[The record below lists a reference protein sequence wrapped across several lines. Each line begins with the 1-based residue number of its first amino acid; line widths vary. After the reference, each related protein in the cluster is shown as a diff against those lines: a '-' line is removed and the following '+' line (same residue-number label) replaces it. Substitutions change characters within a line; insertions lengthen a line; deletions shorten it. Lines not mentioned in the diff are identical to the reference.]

1 MDIKLDALQIL
12 ILKFEMLR
20 STIEISLVLRLQ
32 YIPLVDPVFIYD
44 TQRKKLRIIVV
55 QYINAKNLAR

>member
-55 QYINAKNLAR
+55 QYINAKIFAR